1 MKELAEARKKINQID
16 EQMAKLFEERMLLSM
31 EIADYKKEHALP
43 IKDPEREEE
52 MIKKNRNMIENK
64 SVEGYYVDFL
74 KNIINLSCAYQTRLL
89 EGLKVSYSGVE
100 GAFSHIAAKRLFP
113 QAELIPCPDFTKAY
127 RSVETGESDCCVLPI
142 ENSFA
147 GDVGT
152 VMDLMFSGDL
162 YINQVIDVD
171 IVQNLIASENAT
183 VESVKKV
190 LSHPQALE
198 QSDEFI
204 NSHGYE
210 TIAYSNTAL
219 AAKYVKEQNDPT
231 IAAIASAET
240 AELFSLKILDSHIN
254 TSRNNTTRFAAF
266 SRSQNKPAATK
277 KRDNEHFI
285 LVYTVRNEAGALAQ
299 TLNIIGAHG
308 FNMRSLRSRPMK
320 DLLWSYYF
328 YVEAEGNV
336 NTVNGKEMLK
346 ELSAI
351 CAKLKLVGTYLGYDN
366 EGQKA

>member
-1 MKELAEARKKINQID
+1 MKELNEARKNINNID
-16 EQMAKLFEERMLLSM
+16 REMAKLFEERMLLSRD
-31 EIADYKKEHALP
+31 IADYKKAHGLSV
-43 IKDPEREEE
+43 KDRAREEE
-52 MIKKNRNMIENK
+52 MIAKNRNLIENK
-64 SVEGYYVDFL
+64 AVEGYYVDFL
-74 KNIINLSCAYQTRLL
+74 KNIISLSCAYQSKLL
-89 EGLKVSYSGVE
+89 DGLKVSYSGVE

-113 QAELIPCPDFTKAY
+113 DAEYIPCPDFTKAY
-127 RSVETGESDCCVLPI
+127 RMVENGETDCCVLPI

-162 YINQVIDVD
+162 YVNQVIDVD
-171 IVQNLIASENAT
+171 IVQNLIACEGAT
-183 VESVKKV
+183 TDSVKKV

-204 NSHGYE
+204 SKHGYE
-210 TIAYSNTAL
+210 SVAYSNTAL

-240 AELFSLKILDSHIN
+240 AKLFSLNILESHIN

-266 SRSQNKPAATK
+266 SRSQNKPVISG

-320 DLLWSYYF
+320 DLLWNYYF
-328 YVEAEGNV
+328 YVEAEGNI
-336 NTVNGKEMLK
+336 NTPNGKDMLR

-351 CAKLKLVGTYLGYDN
+351 CAKLRLVGSYLDN
-366 EGQKA
+366 QEL